1 MRHALALV
9 VLAALT
15 GCASTEYSK
24 VPEPTG
30 EWVPANPASLMVQA
44 TPPRPQVRRVVWRRR
59 TRVVPPAPA
68 PAVPVAPTAPA
79 APASDKVASQ

>member
-1 MRHALALV
+1 MRHVLALV
-9 VLAALT
+9 VLAGLT
-15 GCASTEYSK
+15 GCAGEYSK

-59 TRVVPPAPA
+59 PRVVPA
-68 PAVPVAPTAPA
+68 AVSPA
-79 APASDKVASQ
+79 APPATPAIPPASDKVAAQ